1 MMSEVKTFF
10 FRTQGK
16 KSLSLVDWISY
27 IYLLLGFLIIFLPVM
42 WLALN
47 SIKSQF
53 LLQKLDTNILPLDY
67 DRIARATVY
76 NPEGKDIFFIKDMP
90 QWVLYWNDL
99 STEEQALHDPYKFLE
114 KFNGNELYALRSHF
128 GLIPGLAKKYIA
140 ENNLPDWLLKY
151 PSMFPNSK
159 KKYNPELILETLNIE
174 DQRLLSE
181 FLGIKPYKPNGF
193 AAQILVTAPD
203 PESGINNKYAVNRL
217 QPNKETVRA
226 RPIESINSK
235 MVTLQ
240 TSTLKANTK
249 ISPSWKN
256 YINPLTGNLG
266 DGGQF
271 NAVRC
276 LNNSIIVTIVATI
289 ITVLIN
295 SMAAFALSKYRFNGQ
310 IIFYIIILA
319 TLMVPASVL
328 MVGIFKMVSL
338 TGLSGSLWGV
348 IIPGAATPTGVFLL
362 RQYML
367 TIPDELLEAA
377 RMDAASEWTI
387 YWRIVFPLALPAI
400 AVLTI
405 LSIIWRWNDLI
416 LPMIAVS
423 TTKAAY
429 TIQLCLLDFQGEYVS
444 QEHYKLAMTV
454 VSLIPTTLIFVF
466 LQRYITTGIANT
478 GIK

>member
-27 IYLLLGFLIIFLPVM
+27 FYLLLGFLIIFLPVM

-90 QWVLYWNDL
+90 RWVLYWNDL
-99 STEEQALHDPYKFLE
+99 SAEEQALHDPYKFLE
-114 KFNGNELYALRSHF
+114 KFNGNEFYALRSHF
-128 GLIPGLAKKYIA
+128 GLISGLAKKYIT

-159 KKYNPELILETLNIE
+159 KEHNPELILETLSIE

-181 FLGIKPYKPNGF
+181 FLGINPYKPNGF
-193 AAQILVTAPD
+193 TAQILVTAPD
-203 PESGINNKYAVNRL
+203 PESGNPSKFAVNRL
-217 QPNKETVRA
+217 QANKETVRA

-276 LNNSIIVTIVATI
+276 LNNSIIVTIIATI

-310 IIFYIIILA
+310 IIFFIIILA

-348 IIPGAATPTGVFLL
+348 IIPGAATPTGVFML

-429 TIQLCLLDFQGEYVS
+429 TIQLCLLDFSGEYVS
-444 QEHYKLAMTV
+444 QEHYRLAMTV
-454 VSLIPTTLIFVF
+454 VSLIPTTIVFVF